1 MAVYTRGVVF
11 RIYQGSGPRGE
22 GGHFFVGGGGGGE
35 WAFLD
40 LQLILISVDL

>member
-22 GGHFFVGGGGGGE
+22 GGHFFVGGGGGG
-35 WAFLD
+35 
-40 LQLILISVDL
+40 ISGSAANIDKC